1 MTSER
6 ETKSER
12 EEKDVV
18 LTENKENVMSAQINH
33 LCRQC
38 CGAGGGSE
46 NVALIK
52 SQKFIS

>member
-1 MTSER
+1 MTGER
-6 ETKSER
+6 ETKNER

-33 LCRQC
+33 LCRQYC
-38 CGAGGGSE
+38 WAGGGSE
-46 NVALIK
+46 NVALIQ

>member
-12 EEKDVV
+12 EEKDVA

-33 LCRQC
+33 LCRQY
-38 CGAGGGSE
+38 CGVRGGSE
-46 NVALIK
+46 NMALIT